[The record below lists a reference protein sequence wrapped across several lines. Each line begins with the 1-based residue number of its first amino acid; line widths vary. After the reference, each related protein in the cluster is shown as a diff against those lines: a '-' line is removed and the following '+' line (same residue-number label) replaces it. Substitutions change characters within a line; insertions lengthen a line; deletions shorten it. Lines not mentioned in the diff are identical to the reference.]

1 MQKNETKWDGKEK
14 DREKNKWKGCK
25 ETKEGSAKEKEK
37 KLSPEHL
44 PACWGTTIV
53 SFRPLNVIFLEA
65 TGLGGT
71 G

>member
-1 MQKNETKWDGKEK
+1 MEKRKTGKKQMKGMQGNEG
-14 DREKNKWKGCK
+14 
-25 ETKEGSAKEKEK
+25 EKEK